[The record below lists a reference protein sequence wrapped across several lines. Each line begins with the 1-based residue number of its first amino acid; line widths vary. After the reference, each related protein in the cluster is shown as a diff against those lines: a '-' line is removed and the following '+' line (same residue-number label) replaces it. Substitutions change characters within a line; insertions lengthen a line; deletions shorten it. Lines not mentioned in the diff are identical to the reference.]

1 MDFLP
6 RYPHLSILSF
16 SPSLPVNGDGLRH
29 LEEVEEV
36 EEEMG
41 LLGGRVVKF
50 SKSVALYT
58 QLCLKQ
64 EKKPSESCSET
75 RCCSDLFVISIA
87 DDVHFLTNEH
97 MGEIKLGHVAIQG
110 LWAY

>member
-50 SKSVALYT
+50 SKSVELYT

-64 EKKPSESCSET
+64 EKKKKQQNH
-75 RCCSDLFVISIA
+75 L
-87 DDVHFLTNEH
+87 
-97 MGEIKLGHVAIQG
+97 KVARRRDAAVTFSWYQ
-110 LWAY
+110 

>member
-50 SKSVALYT
+50 SKSVELYT

-64 EKKPSESCSET
+64 EKKNQQNH
-75 RCCSDLFVISIA
+75 L
-87 DDVHFLTNEH
+87 
-97 MGEIKLGHVAIQG
+97 KVARRRD
-110 LWAY
+110 AAVTFS

>member
-36 EEEMG
+36 EEVEEEMG

-50 SKSVALYT
+50 SKSVELYT

-64 EKKPSESCSET
+64 EKKKQQNH
-75 RCCSDLFVISIA
+75 L
-87 DDVHFLTNEH
+87 
-97 MGEIKLGHVAIQG
+97 KVARRRD
-110 LWAY
+110 AAVTFS